1 LALQLG
7 SESHWTWVGIAIR
20 IRSHWIWVG
29 TAVRVL
35 NGSLILG
42 LGFAIAI
49 RIEWIAHMAL
59 GWDCNLGFN
68 GSLLLDNKF
77 LCPFTTNVMTAACQE
92 EIFWRSV
99 HGRAVLFCFLEVAK
113 AQIGG

>member
-7 SESHWTWVGIAIR
+7 SDHIGFGLELQLGFSMDH
-20 IRSHWIWVG
+20 SYS
-29 TAVRVL
+29 VRVL
-35 NGSLILG
+35 Q
-42 LGFAIAI
+42 IAI
-49 RIEWIAHMAL
+49 RIEWIAHMTL
-59 GWDCNLGFN
+59 GWDCNLVFN
-68 GSLLLDNKF
+68 GSLLLDNEF